1 MNTPEPVSPRD
12 MLDIIFANRNRTYGA
27 YPIRRAYPQT
37 MRRALGWGMLL
48 IGFFLGLPHFIA
60 ALSAALPSEK
70 DESTI
75 YEPGR
80 APIIEVPPP
89 PPPIIETPPPPVRA
103 TIAYTPPRVIR
114 EDEPQEDRPQT
125 APDEILI
132 SEAEVGKTTQAGDPD
147 APPVIEE
154 KVVSDVYV
162 ENSSVVK
169 EEIYDNFSVQ
179 KPPTFPGGEKEL
191 LKFLAENIKYPSLA
205 RENNIQGNVA
215 LTFVVDKNG
224 QVSDITV
231 LRDIGGGC
239 GKEALRVMN
248 AMPKWSPGE
257 ANGHAVKVRFTL
269 PVRFRL
275 E

>member
-1 MNTPEPVSPRD
+1 

-27 YPIRRAYPQT
+27 YPIRREYPAT

-48 IGFFLGLPHFIA
+48 IAFFIGLPHFLA
-60 ALSAALPSEK
+60 ALSAALPASEDK
-70 DESTI
+70 STV
-75 YEPGR
+75 YETGPAR
-80 APIIEVPPP
+80 AIEVPPP
-89 PPPIIETPPPPVRA
+89 PPPVIETPPPPVRA
-103 TIAYTPPRVIR
+103 TMTYTPPLVVRDKDAP
-114 EDEPQEDRPQT
+114 EDIPQN
-125 APDEILI
+125 APELLI
-132 SEAEVGKTTQAGDPD
+132 ISDKEVGKTNQEGDSD
-147 APPVIEE
+147 APPTDVDVPDL
-154 KVVSDVYV
+154 KTVYV
-162 ENSSVVK
+162 EDQPKVEDK
-169 EEIYDNFSVQ
+169 IYDNFTVQ

-191 LKFLAENIKYPSLA
+191 LKFLAENIQYPALA

-215 LTFVVDKNG
+215 LTFVVNKDG

-248 AMPKWSPGE
+248 SMPRWSPGE
-257 ANGHAVKVRFTL
+257 ANGHPVKVRFTL